1 MHAAHP
7 IPKLRTLAWAIALP
21 AITCA
26 ISPAWGQGAGTAS
39 DNAHPL
45 PAGQIKG
52 LTPVDAGRPD
62 MSPFSLSFRRL
73 QMDLR
78 LPLGFDQVY
87 QIDPA
92 PPLLG
97 AVGRPTG
104 APRFARRSG
113 ALTAVFPRS
122 EYQSTEDGVKVIVP
136 ADTRFH
142 IGRMDGG
149 LTPAGPAPGTAPTGP
164 SSWHGASTIASMI
177 ADHSVDRGVRRAGPG
192 PQAAVS
198 VAMPPSPAP
207 PSPPTAAQAATRE
220 GMMTSEAYRV
230 RRLKSLLN
238 EAARA
243 AEPEPKP

>member
-26 ISPAWGQGAGTAS
+26 ISPAWGQGAGTAG

-142 IGRMDGG
+142 IGPMDGG
-149 LTPAGPAPGTAPTGP
+149 LTPAAPAPTGP
-164 SSWHGASTIASMI
+164 SSWHGASTVASMI

-198 VAMPPSPAP
+198 VAMPPAPVPPAP
-207 PSPPTAAQAATRE
+207 PSPPIAAQAATRE
-220 GMMTSEAYRV
+220 GMMTSEVYRV
-230 RRLKSLLN
+230 RRLTSLLN

-243 AEPEPKP
+243 AELEPKP